1 MEKIANKQ
9 KADVK
14 MLVVDIIEIKT
25 KYEKE
30 NMILYSDERNNIKI
44 ISALHFTLTEKIYRT
59 KMERNISKIN
69 KCT

>member
-1 MEKIANKQ
+1 MEKIVNKLT
-9 KADVK
+9 ADVK

-30 NMILYSDERNNIKI
+30 KIILYSDERNNIKI
-44 ISALHFTLTEKIYRT
+44 INALNFTLAEKIQRT
-59 KMERNISKIN
+59 KMERNISEIN

>member
-1 MEKIANKQ
+1 MEKIVNKQ

-30 NMILYSDERNNIKI
+30 KIILYSDERNNIKI
-44 ISALHFTLTEKIYRT
+44 INALNFTLAEKIQRT
-59 KMERNISKIN
+59 KMERNISEIN